1 MYFLFFCI
9 LSLLLLLKYL
19 FKNIK
24 NNKYKEN
31 KEYENKVNT
40 KDIKFLVFH
49 ATWCPYS
56 KNTLEKLDNI
66 KKEYINDKKFNYEFD
81 IIDVDKFSDMAEN
94 YNIESYPT
102 IILLYNNK
110 KYIYDAELDES
121 TFRYFVNTVTNDNK
135 KLRRLIRRLIFFF
148 KK

>member
-1 MYFLFFCI
+1 M
-9 LSLLLLLKYL
+9 
-19 FKNIK
+19 N
-24 NNKYKEN
+24 
-31 KEYENKVNT
+31 
-40 KDIKFLVFH
+40 
-49 ATWCPYS
+49 
-56 KNTLEKLDNI
+56 
-66 KKEYINDKKFNYEFD
+66 KKFNYEFD